1 MTYANGAIRACQWL
15 QQKDRG
21 LFGMQDVLGI

>member
-21 LFGMQDVLGI
+21 FFGMQDVLGI